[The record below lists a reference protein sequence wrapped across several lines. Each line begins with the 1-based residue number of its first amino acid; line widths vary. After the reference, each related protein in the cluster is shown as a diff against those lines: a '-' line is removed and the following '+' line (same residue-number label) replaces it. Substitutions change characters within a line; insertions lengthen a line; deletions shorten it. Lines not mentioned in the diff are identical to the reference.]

1 VGIHSVGA
9 VPCRIATYLGLET
22 PHLYT
27 GHAFRRSSATLM
39 ADNGAS
45 TLTIKRQGGW
55 KSAAVAE
62 SYIEDSVG
70 KKLRVAKQM
79 FQGFTAEPSKQSIQ
93 EVEASSS
100 VSSRSSGSVEI
111 SNNSGCPI
119 TINFNCNNCQKFEK

>member
-1 VGIHSVGA
+1 MV
-9 VPCRIATYLGLET
+9 
-22 PHLYT
+22 
-27 GHAFRRSSATLM
+27 
-39 ADNGAS
+39 DNGAS

-62 SYIEDSVG
+62 SYIEDSME

-93 EVEASSS
+93 VVGASSS
-100 VSSRSSGSVEI
+100 ISSRSSGGIEI

-119 TINFNCNNCQKFEK
+119 TVNFNCTNCQKIEK